1 MPSITFV
8 AALIAGIL
16 SFLSPCILPL
26 VPVYLANI
34 AGTSILTPDLADRR
48 RITLHTISFIVG
60 FSLVFIALGASLGI
74 VGAAVPQGLLEKVAG
89 VLLIV
94 FGVFLVAATRV
105 PWLNYERRLDFARVR
120 GTGYLRS
127 LLIGVIFSLGWIP
140 CVGPILGGILTL
152 AASSQTVWQGV
163 YLLLAYCL
171 GLGLPF
177 IAVGLV
183 LGAASRYLRWFSR
196 HGFVTSII
204 AAALLISVGI
214 LMLTGYLAYL
224 GALVP
229 GGYGYGS

>member
-1 MPSITFV
+1 MSSITFIT
-8 AALIAGIL
+8 ALGAGIL

-34 AGTSILTPDLADRR
+34 AGASVLTTDLANRR
-48 RITLHTISFIVG
+48 HILLHTISFIVG
-60 FSLVFIALGASLGI
+60 FSVVFTALGASLGLL
-74 VGAAVPQGLLEKVAG
+74 GAAVPQGVLEKVAG

-94 FGVFLVAATRV
+94 FGIFLVAATKV
-105 PWLNYERRLDFARVR
+105 PWLNYEKRLDFGKAK

-140 CVGPILGGILTL
+140 CVGPILGGILAL

-163 YLLLAYCL
+163 YLLLGYCL

-183 LGAASRYLRWFSR
+183 LGTASRYLRWLSR
-196 HGFVTSII
+196 HAFVTSVV
-204 AAALLISVGI
+204 AAVLLISVGI
-214 LMLTGYLAYL
+214 LMLTGYLDYFGRL
-224 GALVP
+224 LP
-229 GGYGYGS
+229 GGY

>member
-1 MPSITFV
+1 MPTISFLT
-8 AALIAGIL
+8 ALGAGLL

-34 AGTSILTPDLADRR
+34 AGSSVLTSTFADRR
-48 RITLHTISFIVG
+48 PILFHTISFIVG
-60 FSLVFIALGASLGI
+60 FSLVFITLGASLGLL
-74 VGAAVPQGLLEKVAG
+74 GAAVPQPVLEKVAG
-89 VLLIV
+89 ALLIA
-94 FGVFLVAATRV
+94 FGIFLVAATKV
-105 PWLNYERRLDFARVR
+105 PWLNYEKRLDFGKAK

-163 YLLLAYCL
+163 YLLLAYCV

-183 LGAASRYLRWFSR
+183 LGAASRYIRWLSR
-196 HGFVTSII
+196 RAFVTSIV
-204 AAALLISVGI
+204 AAVLLIGVGI
-214 LMLTGYLAYL
+214 LMLTGYLEYL
-224 GALVP
+224 SGLMP
-229 GGYGYGS
+229 GGY